1 MNKKQW
7 TSVIKAYIWSV
18 ASSATDFDE
27 NDIDILGELC
37 IERKYAE
44 EEQTKPENQPKK
56 SESDYNEEYEKVLKS
71 KGV

>member
-7 TSVIKAYIWSV
+7 TSVIKAQIWSV

-27 NDIDILGELC
+27 NDIDILDELC

-44 EEQTKPENQPKK
+44 KPEEKPKK
-56 SESDYNEEYEKVLKS
+56 SESDYNEEYESVLK
-71 KGV
+71 K

>member
-7 TSVIKAYIWSV
+7 TAVIKAYIWSV
-18 ASSATDFDE
+18 ASSATDFTE

-44 EEQTKPENQPKK
+44 EEQIKPENQLKK
-56 SESDYNEEYEKVLKS
+56 SESDYNEEYESVLK
-71 KGV
+71 K

>member
-7 TSVIKAYIWSV
+7 TAVIKAYIWSV

-44 EEQTKPENQPKK
+44 KPEEKPKK
-56 SESDYNEEYEKVLKS
+56 SESDHNEEYESVLK
-71 KGV
+71 K

>member
-7 TSVIKAYIWSV
+7 TAVIKVYIWSV

-44 EEQTKPENQPKK
+44 KPEEKPKK
-56 SESDYNEEYEKVLKS
+56 SESDYNEEYESVLK
-71 KGV
+71 K

>member
-44 EEQTKPENQPKK
+44 KPEEKPKK
-56 SESDYNEEYEKVLKS
+56 SESDYNEEYESVLK
-71 KGV
+71 K